1 MTLGVYSSR
10 SSGYFLS
17 CIFIS
22 SFEHFS
28 TFLLSP
34 SPCAP
39 PLFTPISAS
48 RSQKQLTYRIHRWDV
63 REYFSSVIIFC
74 QIYDASLA
82 FFLFPSLIQYVR
94 SGTISSCLRGKSDSC
109 LPVRACVHVFA
120 FGSACGCVCVAYKH
134 AHLPLGSAMLLCVC
148 VSYFRAM
155 CASFW

>member
-34 SPCAP
+34 TPCAP
-39 PLFTPISAS
+39 PPFHPQSLLLAHKNSSHTGYTGEMLENISPLWSFSA
-48 RSQKQLTYRIHRWDV
+48 RSMMHPWL
-63 REYFSSVIIFC
+63 
-74 QIYDASLA
+74 
-82 FFLFPSLIQYVR
+82 FLFPSLIQYVR
-94 SGTISSCLRGKSDSC
+94 SGTISSCLRGKSDW
-109 LPVRACVHVFA
+109 CVHVFA